1 MDHFEAEIMIVFPG
15 QGSQYVGMGSDIYK
29 EFPIVQQI
37 YQKANDVL
45 GYDLTKLSFEGPEDK
60 LNKTRYTQ
68 PALLTHS
75 IACLEAFKELSE
87 NQVSPSI
94 ASGHSL
100 GEYSA
105 LVAAGALTFE
115 DALKLVSKRG
125 ELMSEYGRGKMIAFP
140 LDLDAVK
147 SFVNRY
153 YCGIGGCNLPEQIV
167 VGGREEDLASIA
179 DYAKEHFG
187 KRGTF
192 LNTEGAFHT
201 YLMVKAAE
209 EYRPY
214 LDKTELVKPQ
224 IKVLSNY
231 TGEYHPFDPQQI
243 KAALFFQLFNPVR
256 WIWGMQRAL
265 KDGVKTVI
273 EFGGGIGSGEGPASK
288 RPNLGSITRKA
299 FRDFGTEG
307 THVPIINAVTLK
319 EAAGLVT
326 A

>member
-1 MDHFEAEIMIVFPG
+1 MQNFEPEIMFIFPG

-29 EFPIVQQI
+29 DVPVVQQI
-37 YQKANDVL
+37 YQEANDVL
-45 GYDLTKLSFEGPEDK
+45 GYDLTKLSFEGPEEK

-75 IACLEAFKELSE
+75 IACLEAFKELTE
-87 NQVSPSI
+87 HKISPNI
-94 ASGHSL
+94 AAGHSL
-100 GEYSA
+100 GEYCA
-105 LVAAGALTFE
+105 LVASGALTFE
-115 DALKLVSKRG
+115 SALKLVSKRG

-140 LDLDAVK
+140 LDLDSVK

-167 VGGREEDLASIA
+167 VGGREQDLEAIA
-179 DYAKEHFG
+179 EYAKEHFG

-209 EYRPY
+209 EFRPF
-214 LDKTELVKPQ
+214 LDDTEMNVPQ
-224 IKVLSNY
+224 VKVLSNY
-231 TGEYHPFDPQQI
+231 TGEYHPADPQQV
-243 KAALFFQLFNPVR
+243 KAALFFQLFNPVK
-256 WIWGMQRAL
+256 WIWGMQRAIE
-265 KDGVKTVI
+265 DGVKTVI
-273 EFGGGIGSGEGPASK
+273 EFGGGIGSGEGPESK

-299 FRDFGTEG
+299 YRDFGQEG
-307 THVPIINAVTLK
+307 THVPVINAGTLK
-319 EAAGLVT
+319 EAAGLVV